1 MMSPCKNCPQ
11 LNNCY
16 MPCDKLELVLPKDIE
31 LDLLSKY
38 RDDIPASQTKT
49 AAKIESEKGEVKE
62 DPLADIEKQSAK
74 KSLTPPCS
82 NPETIFLEKEAIRG
96 TAEHNES
103 ASDADV
109 LKKIKECINNVVR
122 DIKPNRLYRAY
133 LGCDKMT
140 AIAKR
145 AGVTK
150 QTIQK
155 QFARITNDISKMYE
169 KRYDVAI
176 SNIPF
181 KFKKAGG
188 ACRIELK
195 K

>member
-1 MMSPCKNCPQ
+1 MMSPCQNCPKSD
-11 LNNCY
+11 NCVT
-16 MPCDKLELVLPKDIE
+16 PCADLERLIPKDIE

-38 RDDIPASQTKT
+38 RDEIPVSRTKT
-49 AAKIESEKGEVKE
+49 AAKIEREKSRAKAT
-62 DPLADIEKQSAK
+62 LADIEKTIARGALYIANTDQEAILDEK
-74 KSLTPPCS
+74 
-82 NPETIFLEKEAIRG
+82 ETIRG
-96 TAEHNES
+96 KAEQNES
-103 ASDADV
+103 VSDADV
-109 LKKIKECINNVVR
+109 LKKIKECINNVVH
-122 DIKPNRLYRAY
+122 DTKLNRRYRKY

-140 AIAKR
+140 AIARR

-155 QFARITNDISKMYE
+155 QFARITNRISAMYE
-169 KRYDVAI
+169 KRYDEAI

-181 KFKKAGG
+181 KLKKAGG